1 MGLKQYARS
10 IMGAFKNNA
19 LALDYPW
26 YPKSRANS
34 AKPIYDVFLPILV
47 QPTDGY
53 LAFIQEIST
62 HVDRYLQIPA
72 IKSDGV
78 DGIYWKN
85 GFLPGLDI
93 VSIYALIAHLNPKK
107 IIEIGSG
114 NSTAVMRKAIVDHDL
129 QSHITC
135 IDPSPRRDITG
146 LADHCIKESL
156 EALSDHSMFFNLSPG
171 DVVFFDGSHIALP
184 NSDVTVFFMEIL
196 PYIPAGVYVQ
206 VHDIYLP
213 YDYPEDMVLRGYNE
227 QYMLAQALMYHQAKF
242 EIIWPSFWI
251 SKQLELQSLLEKNVW
266 DKLKYKDIET
276 HGCSFWFKVI
286 R

>member
-1 MGLKQYARS
+1 MRIKQYARGVLAALKS
-10 IMGAFKNNA
+10 NV

-26 YPKSRANS
+26 SPKSRSHTAN
-34 AKPIYDVFLPILV
+34 PIYDVLLPILV

-114 NSTAVMRKAIVDHDL
+114 NSTAVMRKAIVDHEL

-213 YDYPEDMVLRGYNE
+213 YDYPEDMAQRGYNE
-227 QYMLAQALMYHQAKF
+227 QYLLAQALMYQQDKF
-242 EIIWPSFWI
+242 KIIWPSFWI
-251 SKQLELQSLLEKNVW
+251 FKQLELQSMLESKLW
-266 DKLKYKDIET
+266 SKLKDKGIET
-276 HGCSFWFKVI
+276 HGCSLWFKVI